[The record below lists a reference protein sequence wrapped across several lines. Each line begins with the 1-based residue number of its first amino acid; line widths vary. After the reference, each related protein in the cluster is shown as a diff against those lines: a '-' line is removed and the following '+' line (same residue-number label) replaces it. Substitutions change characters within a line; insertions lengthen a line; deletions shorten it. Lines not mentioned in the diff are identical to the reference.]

1 MDGEFRASMTIN
13 EVLKR
18 FPATTGVFNRYNMDA
33 CCGGARTLEQASRE
47 DGVELQTLLADLARA
62 AGRQ

>member
-1 MDGEFRASMTIN
+1 MPGEIKASMTIN

-18 FPATTGVFNRYNMDA
+18 FPPTVGVFNRCNMDA

-47 DGVELQTLLADLARA
+47 DGVELEALLAALGQA
-62 AGRQ
+62 AGR